1 MNPMLGSSVGDVR
14 AQHAVPMGSDDPR
27 QFSPA
32 CNADETCVS
41 VLAFSA
47 PLAWQI
53 AN

>member
-1 MNPMLGSSVGDVR
+1 MNPMLGSSVGDIRV
-14 AQHAVPMGSDDPR
+14 QHAVPKGSDDIR
-27 QFSPA
+27 QFSSA
-32 CNADETCVS
+32 CNFNETCVL